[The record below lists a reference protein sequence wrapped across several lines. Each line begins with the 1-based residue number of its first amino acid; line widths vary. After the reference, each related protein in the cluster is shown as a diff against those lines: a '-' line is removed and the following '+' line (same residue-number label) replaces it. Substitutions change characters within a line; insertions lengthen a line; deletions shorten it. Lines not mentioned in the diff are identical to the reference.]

1 MVTCMSQ
8 RELPLKISHVV
19 QFNVIGYDQS
29 MHKLITPEAIH
40 IIYRS
45 LKIGISEVEPPLWV
59 PVAFSH
65 LAVSDTCILKMT
77 NICNKYKTT

>member
-45 LKIGISEVEPPLWV
+45 LKIGISEEQPPLCI
-59 PVAFSH
+59 PVSFAYSAKSH
-65 LAVSDTCILKMT
+65 TCILDMI